1 MAEEMVLEHAAFSG
15 LVDRRS
21 GEIALEGAALS
32 GGDRCADEIGFH
44 IRPVTVPDT
53 PLQLALKRTIDA
65 AAASL
70 GLVVL
75 APVLAVAAV
84 LIRLDSKGPILVRQ
98 LQTGLN
104 EVPFEHLSFRC
115 EYENRESGN
124 RRANLQANGPRLTR
138 FGRAL
143 RRSGLDRL
151 PQLWNV
157 LAGDMSLV
165 GPAPHVPD
173 MLAAGYSYDQLVQGY
188 EYRNLMRPG
197 LTGLA
202 QAHTPRGPTEHRAM
216 AIRRIIDDVE
226 YIRNFSLLMDAKII
240 SRTMINAVKGSPA
253 L

>member
-124 RRANLQANGPRLTR
+124 RRANLQANARASRGSGVPCGEAVSIDCRNCGMFLPATCRWSGQPRT
-138 FGRAL
+138 FPTCWL
-143 RRSGLDRL
+143 RG
-151 PQLWNV
+151 
-157 LAGDMSLV
+157 
-165 GPAPHVPD
+165 
-173 MLAAGYSYDQLVQGY
+173 
-188 EYRNLMRPG
+188 
-197 LTGLA
+197 T
-202 QAHTPRGPTEHRAM
+202 AM
-216 AIRRIIDDVE
+216 TNWCRDTNTV
-226 YIRNFSLLMDAKII
+226 
-240 SRTMINAVKGSPA
+240 T
-253 L
+253 

>member
-1 MAEEMVLEHAAFSG
+1 MAEQVVLEHAACSG

-21 GEIALEGAALS
+21 AEIALEGAARS
-32 GGDRCADEIGFH
+32 GGGRANETGFH

-53 PLQLALKRTIDA
+53 PLQLALKRTIDVA
-65 AAASL
+65 AAAL

-98 LQTGLN
+98 LHTGLN

-115 EYENRESGN
+115 EYETRESGN
-124 RRANLQANGPRLTR
+124 RDANLQANAPRLTR

-188 EYRNLMRPG
+188 EYRNVMRPG

-202 QAHTPRGPTEHRAM
+202 QAYIPRGPAEQRAI
-216 AIRRIIDDVE
+216 AIRRIIGDVE
-226 YIRNFSLLMDAKII
+226 YIRTFSLLMDARII
-240 SRTMINAVKGSPA
+240 IRTMINAVKGSPA